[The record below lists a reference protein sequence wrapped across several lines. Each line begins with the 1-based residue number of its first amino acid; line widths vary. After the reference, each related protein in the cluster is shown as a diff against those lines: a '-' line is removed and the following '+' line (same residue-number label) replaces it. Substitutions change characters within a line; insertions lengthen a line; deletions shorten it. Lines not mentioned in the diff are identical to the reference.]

1 MSTHDLPAF
10 DPVDYGVHL
19 IEEERRRIAR
29 DLHDGPAQDL
39 TNISMR
45 LNIVERLV
53 QSDTEMALTELTR
66 TNQRIVS
73 AVNEIRRLIYDLRPV
88 AIDEVGLVAAV
99 VELCRRCERDWH
111 LTIEVAAQPE
121 ASNTIVPARQI
132 ALYRL
137 IQEVLQN
144 VHKHAQAQRV
154 EVRIM
159 QQNDQL
165 SIDIE
170 DDGRGFDSDHI
181 PQGHFGIEG
190 IKERTLFLGG
200 ALNIRSA
207 PGHGTTV
214 SVRLPCHQKG
224 LTAT

>member
-45 LNIVERLV
+45 LNIVERLIE
-53 QSDTEMALTELTR
+53 SDAEMALTELTR
-66 TNQRIVS
+66 TNQRIV
-73 AVNEIRRLIYDLRPV
+73 AAINEIRRLIYDLRPV
-88 AIDEVGLVAAV
+88 AIDEVGLVRAIE
-99 VELCRRCERDWH
+99 ELCRRCERDWH
-111 LTIEVAAQPE
+111 VAIEVAADPQV
-121 ASNTIVPARQI
+121 SRTIAPARQI

-144 VHKHAQAQRV
+144 VHKHAHADRV
-154 EVRIM
+154 QVRIGR
-159 QQNDQL
+159 QGHEL
-165 SIDIE
+165 SIEIE
-170 DDGRGFDSDHI
+170 DDGRGFDPSHI

-190 IKERTLFLGG
+190 IRERAVFLGG
-200 ALNIRSA
+200 ALHICST
-207 PGHGTTV
+207 PGRGTTV
-214 SVRLPCHQKG
+214 SVRLPYSQG
-224 LTAT
+224 GSVSL